1 MGIRS
6 QNNPAASYL
15 DKWVATGTD
24 ASAQPAAADGHTASG
39 GTINEFAHP
48 DGYVYRAHTFV
59 NSGTFEVTALGSI
72 DSEVDY
78 LVVAGGGGGSQGG
91 GGAGGYRTS
100 VPDDAP
106 GGPGTSS
113 ESPFPIGIASYT
125 VVVGGGGGG
134 GGPVNNGGVSGSD
147 SVLDS
152 GGPNPLTSTGGGR
165 GGALDTPAAGGGSG
179 GGGGALGTE

>member
-78 LVVAGGGGGSQGG
+78 LIVAGGGGNANVTHNGHGE
-91 GGAGGYRTS
+91 
-100 VPDDAP
+100 P
-106 GGPGTSS
+106 GKENT
-113 ESPFPIGIASYT
+113 
-125 VVVGGGGGG
+125 GGGGGG
-134 GGPVNNGGVSGSD
+134 APYQN
-147 SVLDS
+147 
-152 GGPNPLTSTGGGR
+152 R
-165 GGALDTPAAGGGSG
+165 GGNGGSG
-179 GGGGALGTE
+179 VVLIAYPT

>member
-59 NSGTFEVTALGSI
+59 NSGTFEVTAVGSI

-78 LVVAGGGGGSQGG
+78 LIVAGGGGGSVSTSGSGTGG
-91 GGAGGYRTS
+91 TGGAGGGGNANVTHNGHGE
-100 VPDDAP
+100 P
-106 GGPGTSS
+106 GKENT
-113 ESPFPIGIASYT
+113 
-125 VVVGGGGGG
+125 GGGGGG
-134 GGPVNNGGVSGSD
+134 SPYTN
-147 SVLDS
+147 
-152 GGPNPLTSTGGGR
+152 R
-165 GGALDTPAAGGGSG
+165 GGNGGSG
-179 GGGGALGTE
+179 VVLIAYPT